1 MSTVSIYTLLRKVIV
16 TALREGGVDASVLCI
31 FECDHAEDG
40 TFNRFAGV
48 WAARR
53 QLIQEHQRKGS
64 LPAVLVVGMPSV
76 PRDGLVAL
84 LRWPGGAYLPY
95 GFDRET
101 LCSTARRIIE
111 GAKRPLP
118 AELCPTPADVLR
130 ATSEVRHWIENR
142 LRNTGLMLSDFRAV
156 ARGSVELHPSY
167 LEPAMAISEEH
178 QEMLDRLLDFEPAIE
193 QFAPGSGGMEVM
205 RRAMSVFVAR
215 WDILETARAKCKVA
229 GSGAAGIGEII
240 SQIEGVSAALNEA
253 IEATRQLDC
262 AINAGQIG
270 E

>member
-1 MSTVSIYTLLRKVIV
+1 MPLSVSVQALLRKVIV
-16 TALREGGVDASVLCI
+16 TALQEDGVDASVLCI

-40 TFNRFAGV
+40 AFNRFAGV
-48 WAARR
+48 RAARR
-53 QLIQEHQRKGS
+53 RLIQEHQGS
-64 LPAVLVVGMPSV
+64 LPAVLVVGMPPV

-111 GAKRPLP
+111 GAKQPLP
-118 AELCPTPADVLR
+118 AELCPTPADILR
-130 ATSEVRHWIENR
+130 ATFEVRHWIENR
-142 LRNTGLMLSDFRAV
+142 LRNTDLMLSDFRAV
-156 ARGSVELHPSY
+156 ARGSVGLHPSY
-167 LEPAMAISEEH
+167 LEPAVAISEEH
-178 QEMLDRLLDFEPAIE
+178 QAMLDRLLDFEPAIE
-193 QFAPGSGGMEVM
+193 QFAPGSGGVEVM
-205 RRAMSVFVAR
+205 RRAMAVFVAR
-215 WDILETARAKCKVA
+215 WDILETARAKCKVD

-240 SQIEGVSAALNEA
+240 SQIEGVCAALNEA

-262 AINAGQIG
+262 AINVGQTG